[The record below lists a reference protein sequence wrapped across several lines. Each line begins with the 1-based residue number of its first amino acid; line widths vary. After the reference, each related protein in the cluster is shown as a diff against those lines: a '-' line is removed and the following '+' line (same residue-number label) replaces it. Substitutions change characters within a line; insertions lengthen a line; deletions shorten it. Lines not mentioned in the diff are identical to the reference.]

1 MERGSGS
8 EGRRRG
14 GGQHMKCADRQM
26 EELAED
32 KQTPCSHLVRHLRQ
46 AQSGALNLTTKES
59 AVIVQSILGSMVKA
73 LCRGEKIEIRGF
85 GSFHTRQRGPR
96 TGRNPKNGLRVAVP
110 AKTIPYFI
118 PSKEVRALINNSAV
132 SSKEPALA

>member
-1 MERGSGS
+1 MT
-8 EGRRRG
+8 
-14 GGQHMKCADRQM
+14 KADLI
-26 EELAED
+26 EE
-32 KQTPCSHLVRHLRQ
+32 V
-46 AQSGALNLTTKES
+46 SGALNLTTKES